1 MALDLILQLVQG
13 ILSRFTH
20 GTLMKME
27 HSHTL
32 ILAEV
37 ACGAV
42 KNLDVQDQACE
53 SSASGQYLTA
63 HNGIPARSLQRSL
76 ELHHLAQ
83 ARQWVCVGGRM
94 GARTCSSLCV
104 QEIKL
109 TNHDPRGQYLTQ
121 HTTPF

>member
-1 MALDLILQLVQG
+1 MALDLILQLVQR

-42 KNLDVQDQACE
+42 KNLDVQDQNCE

-63 HNGIPARSLQRSL
+63 HNGAVDHSNGPARSKRKKERKQTRRGRRERMARKTSFFFLQRL
-76 ELHHLAQ
+76 
-83 ARQWVCVGGRM
+83 V
-94 GARTCSSLCV
+94 
-104 QEIKL
+104 
-109 TNHDPRGQYLTQ
+109 
-121 HTTPF
+121 F